1 MFDFCL
7 GYRNVSHHYHQQSSS
22 GLHSHTHTPLP
33 HVTFGL
39 KPFAEII
46 YVIFNINNLK
56 IFTLKK
62 VKLLS
67 FNYLIGI
74 M

>member
-1 MFDFCL
+1 MSVTTTTNSPPQD
-7 GYRNVSHHYHQQSSS
+7 YTHPDD
-22 GLHSHTHTPLP
+22 HTPLP
-33 HVTFGL
+33 HVTLGL